1 MARRTLALYALLAPG
16 IAVGA
21 LSCDHDLPLLEF
33 EELQPRGV
41 IEGQVLY
48 QGPPPCT
55 EGGHVVGAAVLYL
68 FHSDGLPPP
77 EGLAPS
83 VENFAALAGDVLFAD
98 YVSQLQFNADGSRW
112 CAPEGTPN
120 VTASGDFVISP
131 ISAGSFQI
139 RAFYDLDG
147 DYFPAFDYSNL
158 ATKGDINGG
167 GILNI
172 DEFFN
177 GGSPKYRDIEIGTK
191 NEQGEYVVPSEGVL
205 LKNVTVGLGQPY
217 TMQRPYMH
225 YAGVVDE
232 QYGNTDPN
240 NIVMPADYWAK
251 DFTLVGTEKSLLRV
265 VFNAGVP
272 DEEKAAAMAPPFNWH
287 LDDPGKLMIYRFDFN
302 GDGVVDDNDG
312 IPETALV
319 PALMPLMIWQKQGQ
333 SNPTVVNLG
342 ITFADDSLFGSVAFT
357 SKEPVPYDHITVA
370 LRPAAICIDSSESP
384 SQVTLVSPYEK
395 DQNGVYIFGEDTSG
409 LKGALAGLTGTVP
422 ENVEFI
428 YTCMPPGDYGLNA
441 IYTSGQVWML
451 PNEAGYC
458 MPREEPK
465 NPDASGQPTECG
477 SRQRLNSQGITVRV
491 GTIAH
496 GRTPEATPDP
506 SHCYEFASDELRERY
521 KKTCLTPAER
531 KLFDEQTL
539 F

>member
-83 VENFAALAGDVLFAD
+83 VENFAAVAGDVLFAD
-98 YVSQLQFNADGSRW
+98 YVGQLQFNADGSRW
-112 CAPEGTPN
+112 CAPQGTPN
-120 VTASGDFVISP
+120 ITASGNFVISP

-177 GGSPKYRDIEIGTK
+177 GGKPKYRDIEIGTL
-191 NEQGEYVVPSEGVL
+191 NGDEYVMPSKGVRL
-205 LKNVTVGLGQPY
+205 QNVTVSLGQPY
-217 TMQRPYMH
+217 TMQRPYMY
-225 YAGVVDE
+225 YAGVEDE

-251 DFTLVGTEKSLLRV
+251 DFTLLGTEKSLLRV

-272 DEEKAAAMAPPFNWH
+272 AEEKDAAMAPPFNWH
-287 LDDPGKLMIYRFDFN
+287 LDDPGKLMVYRFDFN
-302 GDGVVDDNDG
+302 GDGLVDENDG
-312 IPETALV
+312 IPETSLV
-319 PALMPLMIWQKQGQ
+319 PALMPLMIWQKSGQ

-357 SKEPVPYDHITVA
+357 SVDPVPYDHITVA
-370 LRPAAICIDSSESP
+370 LRPAAICIDSSTSP

-395 DQNGVYIFGEDTSG
+395 DQNGEYIFGADLSG
-409 LKGALAGLTGTVP
+409 LKGALAGLTGTVA

-451 PNEAGYC
+451 PNEGGYC

-465 NPDASGQPTECG
+465 NPDANGLPTECG
-477 SRQRLNSQGITVRV
+477 SRRRLNSQGITVRV

-496 GRTPEATPDP
+496 GRTPEAAPDP
-506 SHCYEFASDELRERY
+506 SHCYEFASEELRERY
-521 KKTCLTPAER
+521 RTTCLTPAER